1 MNYTQS
7 WRTFLVRLSC
17 ISITF
22 SPRDELEKVLKQ
34 LGFEVEVYNDLTQSA
49 IEAILEQASKENH
62 LDADCIFVTG

>member
-34 LGFEVEVYNDLTQSA
+34 LGFEVEVYNDLPYSE
-49 IEAILEQASKENH
+49 IEAILEQARKESH